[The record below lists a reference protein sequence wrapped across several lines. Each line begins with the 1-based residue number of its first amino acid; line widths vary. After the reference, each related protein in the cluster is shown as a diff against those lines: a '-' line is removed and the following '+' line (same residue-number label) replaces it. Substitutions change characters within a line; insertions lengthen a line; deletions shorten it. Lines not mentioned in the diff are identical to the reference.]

1 MAGDHVVG
9 RALQGRRP
17 ALAFLGTLTSMT
29 TPNFGGLRVLALESR
44 REREM
49 AALIATHGGEAR
61 VAPSMREVPLESNTA
76 AAAFAESL
84 VRDEFDAVVL
94 LTGIGTRVLLE
105 IVERTQGSRD
115 AFVAALGR
123 VRVAVRGPKPLAV
136 LRELGLA
143 PWVVAPEPN
152 TWREL
157 LAAIDAATDASLA
170 GRRVAVQEY
179 GMSNSE
185 LLAGLEARGAQVTA
199 VPVYQWALPED
210 LGPLEDACRALV
222 TDQVDVALFTT
233 ATQVVHL
240 FQVAERMGASESVR
254 AALERVV
261 IASIGPTTSEELR
274 GHGIDVDMEPSH
286 PKMGLLVRE
295 AASKAAALRTAKQAA
310 RS

>member
-1 MAGDHVVG
+1 M
-9 RALQGRRP
+9 
-17 ALAFLGTLTSMT
+17 
-29 TPNFGGLRVLALESR
+29 RVLALESR

-61 VAPSMREVPLESNTA
+61 VAPSMREVPLESNAT

-84 VRDEFDAVVL
+84 VRGEFDVVVL
-94 LTGIGTRVLLE
+94 LTAVGTRVLLDV
-105 IVERTQGSRD
+105 VERTQGSRD

-136 LRELGLA
+136 LRELGLT

-157 LAAIDAATDASLA
+157 LAALDTATDAPLA

-179 GMSNSE
+179 GVSNPE
-185 LLAGLEARGAQVTA
+185 LLAGLEARGAWVTA

-210 LGPLEDACRALV
+210 LGPLEDACRALA

-240 FQVAERMGASESVR
+240 FQVAEGMGAADSVR
-254 AALERVV
+254 AALGRVV
-261 IASIGPTTSEELR
+261 IASIGPTTSDELR
-274 GHGIDVDMEPSH
+274 GHGITVDMEPSH

-295 AASKAAALRTAKQAA
+295 AAERAASLRASKQSA
-310 RS
+310 R

>member
-1 MAGDHVVG
+1 
-9 RALQGRRP
+9 
-17 ALAFLGTLTSMT
+17 
-29 TPNFGGLRVLALESR
+29 
-44 REREM
+44 
-49 AALIATHGGEAR
+49 
-61 VAPSMREVPLESNTA
+61 MREVPLESNTA

-157 LAAIDAATDASLA
+157 LAAIDAATGASLA

-185 LLAGLEARGAQVTA
+185 FLAGLEARGAQVTA

-295 AASKAAALRTAKQAA
+295 AAMQAASLRAAKNAA